1 MNTLLCCGN
10 LDGVEAYFR
19 NYVVASMSVP
29 RETLQIE
36 QDNRYW

>member
-1 MNTLLCCGN
+1 MNTMLCCRN
-10 LDGVEAYFR
+10 LDGVETYFM
-19 NYVVASMSVP
+19 NYVVASMSVL